1 MVARLLKGL
10 KMQSKTPL
18 ADFLATQLCL
28 AKQRQIV
35 KTAQNRNLGRLAGTA
50 VEIKKKDMN
59 EMMNKVKVTLPFN
72 VTPCISI
79 NGSCTIRVAFPS
91 SMTYSH
97 TNFINF

>member
-10 KMQSKTPL
+10 KIQSKTPL

-50 VEIKKKDMN
+50 VEIDSTHESYFSLKQKYKRR
-59 EMMNKVKVTLPFN
+59 VA
-72 VTPCISI
+72 
-79 NGSCTIRVAFPS
+79 GSCGKIFLFTISPK
-91 SMTYSH
+91 
-97 TNFINF
+97 